1 MATRKTSKPSG
12 RKPRS
17 NPRPSRP
24 KPKVE
29 RRDPQRQ
36 APRVL
41 ASNDP
46 TPKLHK
52 VLAQSGM
59 GSRLDMERLIAEGQ
73 VSVNGKAAHVGQRVA
88 PADIIKVA
96 GRVVR
101 HQVHET
107 RARVLAYHKP
117 AGEVVS
123 RADPQNRPT
132 VFRNLPRVGGGKWQA
147 VGRLDINTEGLLL
160 LTNSGHLANQ
170 LMHPRFGLE
179 REYSARVLGK
189 LTPEAK
195 QRLLD
200 GVQLPDGAAQFLRM
214 SDGGGEGANVW
225 YRVTIA
231 EGRHREVRRMFEA
244 VGHVVS
250 RLIRVR
256 YGNVLLP
263 RGLRRGASVE
273 LAPRDVR
280 ALAQLAQA
288 ALDSMGALNDHDET
302 AATPVATA
310 RNLGADAVRQRQKAQ
325 RRSRQLR

>member
-1 MATRKTSKPSG
+1 MATRKANKPGG

-24 KPKVE
+24 KIEVQ
-29 RRDPQRQ
+29 RRDPQRS
-36 APRVL
+36 APKVL
-41 ASNDP
+41 AVGDP

-52 VLAQSGM
+52 VLAQSGI

-73 VSVNGKAAHVGQRVA
+73 VTVNGKAAHVGQRVA
-88 PADIIKVA
+88 PTDVIKLA
-96 GRVVR
+96 GRLVR
-101 HQVHET
+101 QQVHQT

-132 VFRNLPRVGGGKWQA
+132 VFRNLPRVAGGKWQA

-179 REYSARVLGK
+179 REYSARVLGT

-200 GVQLPDGAAQFLRM
+200 GVELPDGVAQFIRI

-244 VGHVVS
+244 VGHMVS

-273 LAPRDVR
+273 LSPRDVR

-288 ALDSMGALNDHDET
+288 AQVAVVVEEGAE
-302 AATPVATA
+302 AAPAPAIRT
-310 RNLGADAVRQRQKAQ
+310 LGADAVRQRQKAQ
-325 RRSRQLR
+325 RRGRSVR